1 MTNST
6 LERLAFICAYRIMGL
21 PSQDSLAIP
30 GMQYATPGKRRSLAV
45 ERIAAEIAQVFDGV
59 EMAELE
65 SMMAETRVRR
75 KA

>member
-1 MTNST
+1 MTRQT
-6 LERLAFICAYRIMGL
+6 IDRLSFIIAHRILAL

-30 GMQYATPGKRRSLAV
+30 GKQYATAGKRRSIAV

-65 SMMAETRVRR
+65 SMMAETKVR
-75 KA
+75 KQ

>member
-1 MTNST
+1 
-6 LERLAFICAYRIMGL
+6 
-21 PSQDSLAIP
+21 
-30 GMQYATPGKRRSLAV
+30 MQYATPGKRRSLAV

-65 SMMAETRVRR
+65 SMMTETKVRR